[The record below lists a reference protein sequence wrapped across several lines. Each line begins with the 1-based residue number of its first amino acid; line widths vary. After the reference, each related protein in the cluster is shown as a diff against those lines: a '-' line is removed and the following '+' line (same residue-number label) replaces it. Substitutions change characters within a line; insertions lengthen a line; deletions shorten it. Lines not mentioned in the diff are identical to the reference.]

1 MYNYENGTQDG
12 LCTCVTF
19 TTWQISIVRLKS
31 TPTAD
36 ICQLIY
42 FRRKIHFP
50 YKFLLQVPAP
60 PDISFLPSNFF
71 AKNLLATLLLVS
83 ESDSEKIACENCDS
97 GEYPETRCRLCTRY
111 LCQFCT
117 QSHRRSRDTKT
128 HTLDT
133 LDELRESDTP
143 VIAETICCE
152 KHEGEIIKLYCKT
165 CEETICRDCTI
176 VEHRQHDYVFAR
188 DVSQEKKDKLL
199 ILVEEV
205 KQNRSEMIECLEYLK
220 KMEEVVKESNGSTTE
235 KINQY
240 FEKLVSEAE
249 NKKKSFL
256 EEATDVKNAKLK
268 QLHLEQE
275 KLELDLGSCNSSIDF
290 TEQAFKNGNDVQILN
305 LTKYMAQC
313 LEGLKNKR
321 SKSEFCLDG
330 DQEFVTELAEHVN
343 LCDRMAQF
351 HFVEDG
357 NETADTYTATF
368 MSTSE
373 FLVVEEQ
380 SEVIIQPKVSSAT
393 QDKNHS
399 KVTISPSFEGVAVKD
414 VVVVDH
420 DDGSRTVRFCPI
432 HAGELTFVAYINGSR
447 IHDCHITKTVKK
459 SDTLP
464 QNCRIGDSIFESGTH
479 TWEIEIDHSDCCMDD
494 RVDFT
499 VGVIDC
505 INFETLIFK
514 GHVKEHSEET
524 VNLTLDME
532 KKELQMKPSW
542 NHKVKRLNLL
552 A

>member
-1 MYNYENGTQDG
+1 M
-12 LCTCVTF
+12 
-19 TTWQISIVRLKS
+19 
-31 TPTAD
+31 
-36 ICQLIY
+36 
-42 FRRKIHFP
+42 
-50 YKFLLQVPAP
+50 
-60 PDISFLPSNFF
+60 
-71 AKNLLATLLLVS
+71 LLVS

-133 LDELRESDTP
+133 LDELRDSDTP

-249 NKKKSFL
+249 NKKESFL

-275 KLELDLGSCNSSIDF
+275 KLELDLVSCNSSIDF

-313 LEGLKNKR
+313 LESLKNKKSR
-321 SKSEFCLDG
+321 SEFCLAG
-330 DQEFVTELAEHVN
+330 QQEFSTVLTEHVN
-343 LCDRMAQF
+343 LCDRMARF
-351 HFVEDG
+351 HFAEDG
-357 NETADTYTATF
+357 NETTNMYTATLK
-368 MSTSE
+368 STSE

-380 SEVIIQPKVSSAT
+380 SEIIVQPNVSSAT
-393 QDKNHS
+393 QDKNRS

-414 VVVVDH
+414 VVVVH
-420 DDGSRTVRFCPI
+420 YVDGSHTVRFCPI
-432 HAGELTFVAYINGSR
+432 HEGELTFVAYINGSR
-447 IHDCHITKTVKK
+447 AHDCHMTKTVKK
-459 SDTLP
+459 NNTLP
-464 QNCRIGDSIFESGTH
+464 ECCRVGDRIFESGTH
-479 TWEIEIDHSDCCMDD
+479 TWKIEIDHSDCSMDA
-494 RVDFT
+494 RVDFNAGI
-499 VGVIDC
+499 VNY
-505 INFETLIFK
+505 INSETLILK
-514 GHVKEHSEET
+514 GHVKKGSEET
-524 VNLTLDME
+524 VNFTLNVE
-532 KKELQMKPSW
+532 GKELQMEPSW
-542 NHKVKRLNLL
+542 KCKVKLKKLNLWSRSIRVCPYFWSDCDECKL
-552 A
+552 TVTRSDDCIL

>member
-1 MYNYENGTQDG
+1 M
-12 LCTCVTF
+12 
-19 TTWQISIVRLKS
+19 
-31 TPTAD
+31 
-36 ICQLIY
+36 
-42 FRRKIHFP
+42 
-50 YKFLLQVPAP
+50 
-60 PDISFLPSNFF
+60 
-71 AKNLLATLLLVS
+71 ATLLLVS

-117 QSHRRSRDTKT
+117 QAHRRSRDTKT

-143 VIAETICCE
+143 VIAETVCCV

-188 DVSQEKKDKLL
+188 DVSQEKKDELL
-199 ILVEEV
+199 RLVEEV
-205 KQNRSEMIECLEYLK
+205 KQNRSEMTKCLEYLK
-220 KMEEVVKESNGSTTE
+220 KMEEVVKESNESTIE

-240 FEKLVSEAE
+240 FEKLVSDAE
-249 NKKKSFL
+249 NKKNNFL
-256 EEATDVKNAKLK
+256 EETTDVKNAKLK
-268 QLHLEQE
+268 QIHLEQE

-313 LEGLKNKR
+313 LESLKHKR
-321 SKSEFCLDG
+321 SRSEFRLAG
-330 DQEFVTELAEHVN
+330 EQEFVTELTEHAN

-357 NETADTYTATF
+357 NEITDMYTATF
-368 MSTSE
+368 RSTSE

-380 SEVIIQPKVSSAT
+380 SEIIIQPKVSSAT
-393 QDKNHS
+393 HDKSRS
-399 KVTISPSFEGVAVKD
+399 KVSISPSFEGVAVKD
-414 VVVVDH
+414 VVVLDS

-447 IHDCHITKTVKK
+447 VNDCHITKTVKK
-459 SDTLP
+459 SGTLP
-464 QNCRIGDSIFESGTH
+464 ESCRIGDRIFESGTH
-479 TWEIEIDHSDCCMDD
+479 TWEIEIDHSDCRMHD

-505 INFETLIFK
+505 INSETLIFK
-514 GHVKEHSEET
+514 GHVKEESEET
-524 VNLTLDME
+524 VSFTLDME

-542 NHKVKRLNLL
+542 NYKVKKLNLL
-552 A
+552 SRSKRMCPYFWSDCDECKLTVSRSDDWYFVKYKTVRRFLLQSRWR